1 MMLVLDHTMMVCN
14 EINQRDSQT
23 SILIDIGGFSGGGV
37 LTQTANFASC
47 TRKIFFQS
55 LICASAI
62 SKCMRGRA
70 RRYLTPG
77 VVAKFDRL
85 LIHDKLEGWLIIHDK

>member
-37 LTQTANFASC
+37 NPDC
-47 TRKIFFQS
+47 
-55 LICASAI
+55 
-62 SKCMRGRA
+62 
-70 RRYLTPG
+70 
-77 VVAKFDRL
+77 
-85 LIHDKLEGWLIIHDK
+85 